1 MTTQSGERSEEFPTP
16 PNGLRMPVPAPP
28 NGRSG
33 TRSFAVFTG
42 VAGLVIGAA
51 VASGIWLLFGNE
63 DGPSSSPVTAP
74 ERLGEYYR
82 FPDQPK
88 IGDGENQQRVID
100 RQTRYDEENTARLS
114 AAHDGAGAV
123 VQQYTNE
130 GLNTMFSLEVVRAP
144 SPHPPYVQFSDP
156 EDLGLDKPVEE
167 VLEYGDVAC
176 AVRNQPGQPPIVMA
190 CVRSAADLTV
200 AITHVGNFEEM
211 TPEVVAKLVDDAWS
225 EVS

>member
-28 NGRSG
+28 NGGASPRAI
-33 TRSFAVFTG
+33 AVLAG
-42 VAGLVIGAA
+42 VAGLVVGAA
-51 VASGIWLLFGNE
+51 LASGFWLLFGNE
-63 DGPSSSPVTAP
+63 SGSSSSVSAP

-82 FPDQPK
+82 FPDLPK
-88 IGDGENQQRVID
+88 IGDGDGQQRMAD
-100 RQTRYDEENTARLS
+100 RQNRYDQENTARLS

-123 VQQYTNE
+123 VQQYASE
-130 GLNTMFSLEVVRAP
+130 DLDTMFSLEVVRAP
-144 SPHPPYVQFSDP
+144 SPYPPYVQFSDP

-176 AVRNQPGQPPIVMA
+176 AVRNQPSQPPIVLT
-190 CVRSAADLTV
+190 CVRTTGDLSV
-200 AITHVGNFEEM
+200 AITHVSNTDV
-211 TPEVVAKLVDDAWS
+211 TPEDVAKLVDEAWS

>member
-1 MTTQSGERSEEFPTP
+1 MTTQSGERPEEFPTP

-42 VAGLVIGAA
+42 VVGLVIGAA

-63 DGPSSSPVTAP
+63 SGPSASPVAAP
-74 ERLGEYYR
+74 ERLAEYYR

-88 IGDGENQQRVID
+88 IGDGDNQQRVID
-100 RQTRYDEENTARLS
+100 RQARYDKENSARLS
-114 AAHDGAGAV
+114 AAHGGAGAV

-130 GLNTMFSLEVVRAP
+130 DLDTMFSLEVVRAP

-156 EDLGLDKPVEE
+156 EDLGLEKPIEE
-167 VLEYGDVAC
+167 VLEFGDVAC
-176 AVRNQPGQPPIVMA
+176 AVRNQPSQPQIVTM
-190 CVRSAADLTV
+190 CVRTADDLTV
-200 AITHVGNFEEM
+200 AITHVGNFDEM
-211 TPEVVAKLVDDAWS
+211 TAEVVAKLVDEAWS

>member
-16 PNGLRMPVPAPP
+16 PSGRQMPVPAPP
-28 NGRSG
+28 NGGASPRAI
-33 TRSFAVFTG
+33 AVFTG
-42 VAGLVIGAA
+42 VAGLLLGAA
-51 VASGIWLLFGNE
+51 VASGIWLLFGNGG
-63 DGPSSSPVTAP
+63 GPSSSPVTAP
-74 ERLGEYYR
+74 ERLGEFYR

-100 RQTRYDEENTARLS
+100 RQVRYDQENTARLA
-114 AAHDGAGAV
+114 AAHDDAGAV

-130 GLNTMFSLEVVRAP
+130 GLDTMFSLEVVRAP

-176 AVRNQPGQPPIVMA
+176 AVRNQPSQPPIVMT
-190 CVRSAADLTV
+190 CVRSADDLTV

-225 EVS
+225 QLS